1 MGLARLV
8 ANPPPDRR
16 RCMLDLGEGVQ
27 LPRHGHVLVPSHV
40 PVPRSRPDTGP
51 VTVGIGP
58 RSRPCIMNPS
68 LFVPWPSLRQ
78 CRGDLAQCTHPSRAY
93 KALQTAMTTKGRTPG
108 GGTPSHTSPEC
119 SACVRL
125 CEVVMSP
132 GSGDGCTALATGRTP
147 SGFVGS
153 VLLVKSGRTAGTS
166 AYE

>member
-1 MGLARLV
+1 LCHHFACRSDWAQPGSARIHREPTRPRHGKQRLLMADMGLARLV

-125 CEVVMSP
+125 CVR
-132 GSGDGCTALATGRTP
+132 A
-147 SGFVGS
+147 
-153 VLLVKSGRTAGTS
+153 
-166 AYE
+166 